1 MPSPVSFSSVSPFPE
16 MFCDTAAQRGQA
28 SFREFFTFLKILCF
42 EPIPVY
48 IIFGCR
54 DKAISLSVLLSSM
67 WTSCEYKTPS
77 SAVIGCARAALP
89 SSPCVR
95 LPAIRYDC
103 SRNFIRRNGFSVV
116 CKFRGIQK

>member
-16 MFCDTAAQRGQA
+16 KFCDTAAQRGRT

-54 DKAISLSVLLSSM
+54 DKAISLAVFSVFIAFM
-67 WTSCEYKTPS
+67 RCNGNKN
-77 SAVIGCARAALP
+77 
-89 SSPCVR
+89 
-95 LPAIRYDC
+95 
-103 SRNFIRRNGFSVV
+103 NFITL
-116 CKFRGIQK
+116 